1 MDSEGMVGRAMTP
14 SDLDA
19 IEEATRMGAAVVDA
33 CGKHVAAG
41 PVFCR
46 LVGASEGALVGR
58 DSTQCYDKD
67 DERLWF
73 SSAPLPDGTR
83 LVTCREART
92 GVLER
97 QLDAVRDADR
107 RKDEFLA
114 LLGHELRNPL
124 APILTALEVMSLHG
138 VGALRERQV
147 IERQVRHM
155 VQLVDDLLDISRI
168 TRGKIRLKRQ
178 AVEISG
184 VLAKAIEMASPLLEQ
199 REHNLAIEV
208 PRTGFVVDGDPL
220 RLAQVFA
227 NLLTNAAKYTEPN
240 GHIAVRVERDEVG
253 GEIVVRVSDDGI
265 GIPPPHL
272 PRIFEPF
279 FQGERVVDRAHGG
292 LGLGLPLV
300 HSLVRLHGGVVSGAS
315 AGIGTGSVFTVRLP
329 IAGPGA
335 IQVTTQPMR
344 VVETPT
350 LPRRRILVVDDNE
363 DAAELLAEL
372 LRERGHETSVAFD
385 GPQALAIAERTEL
398 DAAIVD
404 IGLPVM
410 DGYEVARHLTGRSG
424 LMLIALTGYGQETD
438 RRRSE
443 EAGFAVHLVKPANI
457 RDILAAL
464 EK

>member
-1 MDSEGMVGRAMTP
+1 
-14 SDLDA
+14 
-19 IEEATRMGAAVVDA
+19 
-33 CGKHVAAG
+33 
-41 PVFCR
+41 
-46 LVGASEGALVGR
+46 
-58 DSTQCYDKD
+58 
-67 DERLWF
+67 
-73 SSAPLPDGTR
+73 
-83 LVTCREART
+83 
-92 GVLER
+92 
-97 QLDAVRDADR
+97 
-107 RKDEFLA
+107 
-114 LLGHELRNPL
+114 
-124 APILTALEVMSLHG
+124 MSLHG
-138 VGALRERQV
+138 AGALRERQV

-199 REHNLAIEV
+199 REHNLAIDV
-208 PRTGFVVDGDPL
+208 PRAGMVVDGDPI

-240 GHIAVRVERDEVG
+240 GHISVRVERDREG
-253 GEIVVRVSDDGI
+253 GEIVVRITDDGI
-265 GIPPPHL
+265 GIPPALL

-300 HSLVRLHGGVVSGAS
+300 HSLVRLHGGEVSGAS
-315 AGIGTGSVFTVRLP
+315 RGSGTGSEFTVRLP

-335 IQVTTQPMR
+335 IQRTTQPMAA
-344 VVETPT
+344 VPT
-350 LPRRRILVVDDNE
+350 AAVARRRVLVVDDNE

-372 LRERGHETSVAFD
+372 LRDRGHEASVAFD
-385 GPQALAIAERTEL
+385 GPQALAIAERNAL

-410 DGYEVARHLTGRSG
+410 DGYELARHLGEHPG
-424 LMLIALTGYGQETD
+424 LTLIALTGYGQETD